1 MKEAFNMSYKHIS
14 LVLLIALY
22 TIGAMGMEARGADL
36 IAQWPF
42 DQDAGKEV
50 KDVVGNHPG
59 TVKGGDAVWVAGK
72 FGKGLQIK
80 GPNQYVEVPK
90 SKDLELETLTLI
102 AWVNFKLVAGRQEVA
117 SYADSYGIFAEGPF
131 KALLF
136 NGGGWNVVNGV
147 TPIKQ
152 DTWYQVAQVVDK
164 KEILLYVNGKLDAK
178 LATPP
183 IAYQNF
189 SMWFGGGP
197 ADNSFWMTGI
207 LDEIEI
213 WNGVLP
219 EAEIAKLFN
228 SPPVLAVDP
237 TSDKLT
243 TTWGALKSR

>member
-1 MKEAFNMSYKHIS
+1 MSFKQMGFAI
-14 LVLLIALY
+14 LITLC
-22 TIGAMGMEARGADL
+22 TMGSIVMEAKGADL
-36 IAQWPF
+36 VAQWPF

-50 KDVVGNHPG
+50 KDVVGNYPG
-59 TVKGGDAVWVAGK
+59 TLKGGNAAWVPGK
-72 FGKGLQIK
+72 FGNGLQIK
-80 GPNQYVEVPK
+80 GPNQYVEVAK
-90 SKDLELETLTLI
+90 SKDLELDTLTLI
-102 AWVNFKLVAGRQEVA
+102 AWVNFTALGGRQEVA
-117 SYADSYGIFAEGPF
+117 SYGDNYGIFADGVF

-136 NGGGWNVVNGV
+136 NGGGWNVVNGA

-152 DTWYQVAQVVDK
+152 DTWYQTALTVDK
-164 KEILLYVNGKLDAK
+164 NEIKIYVNGKMEAK

-189 SMWFGGGP
+189 AMWFGGGP

-213 WNGVLP
+213 WNGVLSD
-219 EAEIAKLFN
+219 AEIAQLFT
-228 SPPVLAVDP
+228 SPPVLAVEP